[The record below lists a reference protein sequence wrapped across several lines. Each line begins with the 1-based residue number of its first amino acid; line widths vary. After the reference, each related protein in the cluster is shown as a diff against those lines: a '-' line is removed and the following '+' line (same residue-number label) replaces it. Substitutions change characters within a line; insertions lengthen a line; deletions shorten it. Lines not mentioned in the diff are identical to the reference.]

1 VYKNSLLRK
10 FSGPKRGKTK
20 GAGEN
25 RIKKP
30 SLFELITRCQGNQIK
45 VGDMKG
51 LAILVAAEND
61 ETFCVLIIL
70 NAVTQV
76 TT

>member
-1 VYKNSLLRK
+1 MYKNNLLRK
-10 FSGPKRGKTK
+10 FCGPKREKTK

-45 VGDMKG
+45 VGNMSG
-51 LAILVAAEND
+51 LAILGAAESGG
-61 ETFCVLIIL
+61 TFCVLIIL

-76 TT
+76 GT